1 MVSVAVMREARHSR
15 PTSVCLVDKHQ
26 HRITCA
32 HRGALF
38 IPESI
43 LATCYHLISWL
54 RFCHVQCDGVTA
66 TGHSIVLEPA
76 FQHIQVPLSTLLR
89 ESQVRFSVSKQDI
102 PPSFLQCICL
112 VVCPTTPPRVEMR
125 TSMSHTLP
133 ARIPGKCFEELV
145 AYWTCCH
152 VKGIPFTDAIS
163 SP

>member
-1 MVSVAVMREARHSR
+1 M
-15 PTSVCLVDKHQ
+15 
-26 HRITCA
+26 
-32 HRGALF
+32 
-38 IPESI
+38 
-43 LATCYHLISWL
+43 
-54 RFCHVQCDGVTA
+54 QCDGVTA

-133 ARIPGKCFEELV
+133 ARIPGKCFTATASPRSPWSAVLKLCHPPSHV
-145 AYWTCCH
+145 AITSVRAHERLHDCTLPH
-152 VKGIPFTDAIS
+152 VDNDDYLKKYTRAPKNQERMN
-163 SP
+163 